1 MKIILYVWIY
11 KLWSVPIEK
20 AVGDLISKIFIKCSP
35 LVFIFASEARRRK
48 WDLFKS
54 SNLQLSNEMMRSE
67 LHNEVEIVLVQE
79 KAIIW
84 NCHIWC
90 IRNCSLIICP
100 KTNKGDFFVSLNV
113 TPCRFRAG
121 WSDLPSPTLPHPS
134 RGQVSLSPVQSHLPF
149 CARARQLMMYSVTDP
164 LGHIQFEAQHF
175 AGFHLS
181 LEERLWYNAW
191 WLYLPFNIYLCHLTF
206 ISSSAG

>member
-1 MKIILYVWIY
+1 MISSAKSSSSAPLWFSFSPQKQGEESETFSRALICNCPMKW
-11 KLWSVPIEK
+11 
-20 AVGDLISKIFIKCSP
+20 
-35 LVFIFASEARRRK
+35 
-48 WDLFKS
+48 WDLNYTLRLKLSLCRKRPS
-54 SNLQLSNEMMRSE
+54 SETVIFGVYKTA
-67 LHNEVEIVLVQE
+67 H
-79 KAIIW
+79 
-84 NCHIWC
+84 
-90 IRNCSLIICP
+90 LIICP

-113 TPCRFRAG
+113 TPRRFRAG

-149 CARARQLMMYSVTDP
+149 CARARQLMMYSITDP
-164 LGHIQFEAQHF
+164 LGHKQFEAQHF